1 MITLP
6 PYCRDPFT
14 YHRRK
19 TRVVNVGDV
28 PLGGDHPIRL
38 QSMTI
43 SNTMDTDAAVA
54 ETIQLVEAGCEL
66 VRLTA
71 PSLNEA
77 ENLRHIKAALHRHGV
92 RVPLIADI
100 HFTPNAALKAA
111 EYVEK
116 VRINPGNYA
125 DKKKFAE
132 REYTDSEY
140 AAELERIEQRFKPLV
155 LKLKQYGV
163 AMRIGTNHGSLSDRI
178 MNRFGDTPQG
188 MVESALEFVRI
199 CRRYDYHDIVLSMKA
214 SNPLVMI
221 QAYRLLAAR
230 MDEEG
235 MDYPFHLG
243 VTEAGDGVEGRV
255 KSAIG
260 IGALLEDGIGDTIR
274 VSLTEDAVH
283 ELPAAHAIA
292 APYNRRQARNAPE
305 LSFPRRRESTGPES
319 GPAPDPVSSTGQAL
333 IRGPRPALGSPE
345 NLDFRSPVGAG
356 DKPRASDAA
365 LPAGIENVPYTSLG
379 GGSLEERRNPYGYN
393 RRFSHEIG
401 LGSLAVGG
409 SQPVRVE
416 LATTVP
422 VTDLD
427 GTLAQIEALTISAQ
441 PNDPVCEIVRLRAGT
456 PAELQALARLNERLT
471 SRPLHLG
478 EGWGEGQGRESPVAP
493 LLSLCVPLASLAG
506 VPPLAGLVKI
516 VTPPPSENDPAAW
529 DQQVRRA
536 LMGSQQ
542 RAAALEWRLSLASIP
557 SFLRD
562 LHGST
567 LAGLA
572 HTASRLAE
580 LAGRF
585 TPSPL
590 VGEGRGEGETPVGL
604 FEPPVQAGGK
614 LCPVVFSLDVSE
626 PLPAYRYLAAHLDAQ
641 GHAYPLHLKTTA
653 LHGRDD
659 RLYQA
664 AIQLGA
670 LLCDGFGDSI
680 QIDSGAAP
688 DEAVRLSYTILQ
700 AVRLRMSRTEFISC
714 PSCGRT
720 LFNLQTTTE
729 RIKSRMSHL
738 KDVKIAIMGCI
749 VNGPGEMA
757 DADFGYVG
765 SGPGKISLYVGK
777 ECVERSIPDAQA
789 EERLIQLIKDHGKW
803 VDAV

>member
-6 PYCRDPFT
+6 SYCRDPFT

-43 SNTMDTDAAVA
+43 SDTMDTDAAVA
-54 ETIQLVEAGCEL
+54 ETVQLVEAGCEL

-77 ENLRHIKAALHRHGV
+77 ENLRHIKAALNRRGV

-125 DKKKFAE
+125 DKKRFAE

-140 AAELERIEQRFKPLV
+140 EAELERIEQRFKPLV

-199 CRRYDYHDIVLSMKA
+199 CRRYDYHEIVLSMKA

-274 VSLTEDAVH
+274 VSLTEDAVY
-283 ELPAAHAIA
+283 ELPAAYAIA
-292 APYNRRQARNAPE
+292 APYNRRKARA
-305 LSFPRRRESTGPES
+305 ESDTP
-319 GPAPDPVSSTGQAL
+319 L
-333 IRGPRPALGSPE
+333 
-345 NLDFRSPVGAG
+345 
-356 DKPRASDAA
+356 
-365 LPAGIENVPYTSLG
+365 SLG
-379 GGSLEERRNPYGYN
+379 GDRGREIPVGPDERRNPYGYD
-393 RRFSHEIG
+393 RRLSHEVG
-401 LGSLAVGG
+401 LGSLAMGG
-409 SQPVRVE
+409 GQPVRVE

-427 GTLAQIEALTISAQ
+427 GTLAQIHALTVPAQ
-441 PNDPVCEIVRLRAGT
+441 PNDPVCEIVRLRAET
-456 PAELQALARLNERLT
+456 PAEFKALANLQERLT
-471 SRPLHLG
+471 ALPLPPG
-478 EGWGEGQGRESPVAP
+478 EGWGEGQSQESPAPP
-493 LLSLCVPLASLAG
+493 LLSLRVPLTALAA
-506 VPPLAGLVKI
+506 VPPLTGLAKI
-516 VTPPPSENDPAAW
+516 VTAPPCEDDPTAW
-529 DQQVRRA
+529 DQHVRRA
-536 LMGSQQ
+536 LMWWQEHGT
-542 RAAALEWRLSLASIP
+542 ALEWCLGPASIP
-557 SFLRD
+557 PFIRD
-562 LHGST
+562 QHGAA

-572 HTASRLAE
+572 HTASRLADI
-580 LAGRF
+580 A
-585 TPSPL
+585 
-590 VGEGRGEGETPVGL
+590 GL
-604 FEPPVQAGGK
+604 FQP
-614 LCPVVFSLDVSE
+614 CPVLFSLDMPE

-641 GHAYPLHLKTTA
+641 GHACPLHLKTTV
-653 LHGRDD
+653 LQGRDD

-680 QIDSGAAP
+680 QIDSAAAP
-688 DEAVRLSYTILQ
+688 DEAVRLSYAVLQ
-700 AVRLRMSRTEFISC
+700 AARLRMSKTEFISC

-777 ECVERSIPDAQA
+777 ECVERNIPSDQA
-789 EERLIQLIKDHGKW
+789 EERLVQLVKDYGKW

>member
-1 MITLP
+1 MIALP
-6 PYCRDPFT
+6 PYCPDP
-14 YHRRK
+14 YSYCRRK
-19 TRVVNVGDV
+19 TRVVNVGEV
-28 PLGGDHPIRL
+28 PIGGDHPIRL

-43 SNTMDTDAAVA
+43 SDTMDTDAAVT
-54 ETIQLVEAGCEL
+54 ETVQLVDAGCEL

-77 ENLRHIKAALHRHGV
+77 ENLRHIRAELKRRGV

-125 DKKKFAE
+125 DRKRFAE
-132 REYTDSEY
+132 REYTDREY
-140 AAELERIEQRFKPLV
+140 DAEIERIEQRFKPLV
-155 LKLKQYGV
+155 LKLRQYGV

-274 VSLTEDAVH
+274 VSLTEDAVQ

-292 APYNRRQARNAPE
+292 RPYNRREARSEAREAP
-305 LSFPRRRESTGPES
+305 GPS
-319 GPAPDPVSSTGQAL
+319 
-333 IRGPRPALGSPE
+333 
-345 NLDFRSPVGAG
+345 
-356 DKPRASDAA
+356 
-365 LPAGIENVPYTSLG
+365 
-379 GGSLEERRNPYGYN
+379 ERRNPYGYE
-393 RRFSHEIG
+393 RRFTREVG
-401 LGSLAVGG
+401 LGGLAIGG
-409 SQPVRVE
+409 GQPVRVE
-416 LATTVP
+416 LATTVS
-422 VTDLD
+422 VTDLE
-427 GTLAQIEALTISAQ
+427 GTLAQIKALAEAAQ
-441 PNDPVCEIVRLRAGT
+441 PNDPVCEIVRLRAET
-456 PAELQALARLNERLT
+456 PGDLRALTALDERLGQ
-471 SRPLHLG
+471 SPLT
-478 EGWGEGQGRESPVAP
+478 P
-493 LLSLCVPLASLAG
+493 LLSLEMPLSDLAD
-506 VPPLAGLVKI
+506 VPPLGGLVKI
-516 VTPPPSENDPAAW
+516 AVGPPSEGDPTCW
-529 DQQVRRA
+529 DQRVSST
-536 LMGSQQ
+536 LMWAQQ
-542 RAAALEWRLSLASIP
+542 HGTALEWRLSPACVPPFIGS
-557 SFLRD
+557 R
-562 LHGST
+562 HGST

-572 HTASRLAE
+572 HTADRLAA
-580 LAGRF
+580 LA
-585 TPSPL
+585 
-590 VGEGRGEGETPVGL
+590 VL
-604 FEPPVQAGGK
+604 FQP
-614 LCPVVFSLDVSE
+614 CPIVFSLDVPE
-626 PLPAYRYLAAHLDAQ
+626 PLPAYRYLAAHLDSE
-641 GHAYPLHLKTTA
+641 GHACSLHLKTTS
-653 LHGRDD
+653 LQGRDD
-659 RLYQA
+659 LMYQA
-664 AIQLGA
+664 AIQLGT

-680 QIDSGAAP
+680 QIDSDAEPA
-688 DEAVRLSYTILQ
+688 EAVRLSYTILQ
-700 AVRLRMSRTEFISC
+700 AARLRMSKTEFISC

-777 ECVERSIPDAQA
+777 ECVERNIPSQHA

-803 VDAV
+803 ADAV

>member
-28 PLGGDHPIRL
+28 PVGGGHPIRL

-43 SNTMDTDAAVA
+43 SDTMDTDAAVA
-54 ETIQLVEAGCEL
+54 ETIQLVDAGCEL

-77 ENLRHIKAALHRHGV
+77 ENLRYIKAALNRRGV

-132 REYTDSEY
+132 REYTDREY
-140 AAELERIEQRFKPLV
+140 EAELERIEQRFKPLV
-155 LKLKQYGV
+155 LKLMQYGV

-230 MDEEG
+230 MDEED

-292 APYNRRQARNAPE
+292 APYNRRQARAE
-305 LSFPRRRESTGPES
+305 
-319 GPAPDPVSSTGQAL
+319 PDTPL
-333 IRGPRPALGSPE
+333 
-345 NLDFRSPVGAG
+345 
-356 DKPRASDAA
+356 
-365 LPAGIENVPYTSLG
+365 SLG
-379 GGSLEERRNPYGYN
+379 GGRGRELLDERRNPYGYD
-393 RRFSHEIG
+393 RRFSREVT
-401 LGSLAVGG
+401 LGSLAMGG
-409 SQPVRVE
+409 GQPVRVE

-422 VTDLD
+422 LTDLD
-427 GTLAQIEALTISAQ
+427 GTLAQIQALTVPAQ
-441 PNDPVCEIVRLRAGT
+441 PNDPVCEIVRLRAET
-456 PAELQALARLNERLT
+456 PAELQALANLNERLT
-471 SRPLHLG
+471 ALLLSPGESLPRTRSGGRG
-478 EGWGEGQGRESPVAP
+478 EGP
-493 LLSLCVPLASLAG
+493 LLSLCVPLASLTD

-516 VTPPPSENDPAAW
+516 VTAPPCETDPIAW
-529 DQQVRRA
+529 DQHARRA
-536 LMGSQQ
+536 LMWSHQHGTV
-542 RAAALEWRLSLASIP
+542 LEWRLSPASIP
-557 SFLRD
+557 PFIRD
-562 LHGST
+562 EHGAT

-580 LAGRF
+580 LAG
-585 TPSPL
+585 
-590 VGEGRGEGETPVGL
+590 L
-604 FEPPVQAGGK
+604 FQP
-614 LCPVVFSLDVSE
+614 CPVVFSLDTPD

-641 GHAYPLHLKTTA
+641 GHVYPLHLKTAA
-653 LHGRDD
+653 LHGCDD
-659 RLYQA
+659 LMYQA

-680 QIDSGAAP
+680 QIDSDAAP
-688 DEAVRLSYTILQ
+688 AEAVHLSYVILQ
-700 AVRLRMSRTEFISC
+700 AARLRMSKTEFISC

-777 ECVERSIPDAQA
+777 ECVERNIPSEQA

>member
-14 YHRRK
+14 YQRRK

-28 PLGGDHPIRL
+28 PIGGDHPIRL

-43 SNTMDTDAAVA
+43 SDTMDTDAAVA

-77 ENLRHIKAALHRHGV
+77 ENLRHIKAALHRRGV

-111 EYVEK
+111 EVVEK

-155 LKLKQYGV
+155 LKLRQYGV

-230 MDEEG
+230 MDEED

-274 VSLTEDAVH
+274 VSLTEDAVY

-292 APYNRRQARNAPE
+292 APYNRRQARSAPDP
-305 LSFPRRRESTGPES
+305 SFPRRAYPRLERGRESTGSES
-319 GPAPDPVSSTGQAL
+319 EPAPDPVSSAEQAL
-333 IRGPRPALGSPE
+333 DSRLRGR
-345 NLDFRSPVGAG
+345 DV
-356 DKPRASDAA
+356 A
-365 LPAGIENVPYTSLG
+365 LPAGVENVPHMSPG
-379 GGSLEERRNPYGYN
+379 GDSLEERRNPYGYD
-393 RRFSHEIG
+393 RRFSHEVG
-401 LGSLAVGG
+401 LGSLAMGG
-409 SQPVRVE
+409 GQPVRVE

-427 GTLAQIEALTISAQ
+427 GTLAQIEALTVPAQ
-441 PNDPVCEIVRLRAGT
+441 SNEPVCEVVRLRVET
-456 PAELQALARLNERLT
+456 PAELDALASLHERLQHN
-471 SRPLHLG
+471 SDP
-478 EGWGEGQGRESPVAP
+478 P
-493 LLSLCVPLASLAG
+493 LLSLCVPLANLTD
-506 VPPLAGLVKI
+506 VPTLAGLVKI
-516 VTPPPSENDPAAW
+516 VTAPPCEDDPTAW
-529 DQQVRRA
+529 DQHVRRA

-542 RAAALEWRLSLASIP
+542 RGTALEWRLSLASIP
-557 SFLRD
+557 PFIRD
-562 LHGST
+562 KHGAT
-567 LAGLA
+567 LAGLSHA
-572 HTASRLAE
+572 ASRLAE
-580 LAGRF
+580 LAG
-585 TPSPL
+585 
-590 VGEGRGEGETPVGL
+590 L
-604 FEPPVQAGGK
+604 FQP
-614 LCPVVFSLDVSE
+614 CPVLFSLDVPD

-641 GHAYPLHLKTTA
+641 GHACPLHLKTTA
-653 LHGRDD
+653 LHGCHD
-659 RLYQA
+659 LMYQA

-680 QIDSGAAP
+680 QIDSDAAP
-688 DEAVRLSYTILQ
+688 AEAVHLSYTILQ
-700 AVRLRMSRTEFISC
+700 AARLRMSKTEFISC

-729 RIKSRMSHL
+729 RIKSRLSHL

-777 ECVERSIPDAQA
+777 ACVERNIPTDQA

-803 VDAV
+803 VDAI

>member
-28 PLGGDHPIRL
+28 PIGGDHPIRL

-43 SNTMDTDAAVA
+43 SDTMDTDAAVA
-54 ETIQLVEAGCEL
+54 ETIQLVDAGCEL

-77 ENLRHIKAALHRHGV
+77 ENLRHIKAALNRRGV

-111 EYVEK
+111 EVVEK

-125 DKKKFAE
+125 DKKRFVE
-132 REYTDSEY
+132 REYTDGEY
-140 AAELERIEQRFKPLV
+140 EAELERIEQRFKPLV

-243 VTEAGDGVEGRV
+243 VTEAGDGMEGRV

-274 VSLTEDAVH
+274 VSLTEDAVY

-292 APYNRRQARNAPE
+292 APYNRRQARAEPDTP
-305 LSFPRRRESTGPES
+305 LPLGGGRRRE
-319 GPAPDPVSSTGQAL
+319 
-333 IRGPRPALGSPE
+333 I
-345 NLDFRSPVGAG
+345 
-356 DKPRASDAA
+356 
-365 LPAGIENVPYTSLG
+365 
-379 GGSLEERRNPYGYN
+379 LEKRRNPYGYD
-393 RRFSHEIG
+393 RRFSHEVG
-401 LGSLAVGG
+401 LGSLATGG
-409 SQPVRVE
+409 NQPVRVE

-422 VTDLD
+422 VTDLE
-427 GTLAQIEALTISAQ
+427 GTLAQIEALTVPAQ
-441 PNDPVCEIVRLRAGT
+441 PNDPVCEIVRLGAET
-456 PAELQALARLNERLT
+456 PAELQALASLNERLT
-471 SRPLHLG
+471 SLLPPLPLG
-478 EGWGEGQGRESPVAP
+478 EGRGEGP
-493 LLSLCVPLASLAG
+493 LLSLYVPLASLAG
-506 VPPLAGLVKI
+506 VPPLAGLAKI
-516 VTPPPSENDPAAW
+516 VVAPPCENDPADW
-529 DQQVRRA
+529 DRQARRA
-536 LMGSQQ
+536 LMWSHQHGT
-542 RAAALEWRLSLASIP
+542 ALEWCLSTASIP
-557 SFLRD
+557 PFIRD
-562 LHGST
+562 DHGAS

-572 HTASRLAE
+572 HTAGRLAK
-580 LAGRF
+580 LAG
-585 TPSPL
+585 
-590 VGEGRGEGETPVGL
+590 L
-604 FEPPVQAGGK
+604 FQP
-614 LCPVVFSLDVSE
+614 CPVVFSLDTPE
-626 PLPAYRYLAAHLDAQ
+626 PLPAYRYLAAHLDAR
-641 GHAYPLHLKTTA
+641 GLACPLHLKTA
-653 LHGRDD
+653 VLHGCDD
-659 RLYQA
+659 PMYQA

-680 QIDSGAAP
+680 QIDSDATPA
-688 DEAVRLSYTILQ
+688 DAVHLSYVILQ
-700 AVRLRMSRTEFISC
+700 AARLRMSKTEFISC

-729 RIKSRMSHL
+729 RIKSRISHL

-777 ECVERSIPDAQA
+777 ECVERNIPDGEA
-789 EERLIQLIKDHGKW
+789 EERLIRLIKDHGKW